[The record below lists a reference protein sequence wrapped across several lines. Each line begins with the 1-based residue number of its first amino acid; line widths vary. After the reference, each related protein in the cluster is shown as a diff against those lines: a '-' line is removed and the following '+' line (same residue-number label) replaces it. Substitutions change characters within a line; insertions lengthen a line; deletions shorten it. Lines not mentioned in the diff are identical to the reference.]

1 VDFLLGF
8 AQLIKSQHS
17 ESTLIDVEGR
27 IVGGVEVAPAH
38 KYPFQVYISAGG
50 YACGGSILDNHHI
63 LTAAHCLYD
72 YDGKMHKP
80 SESFVYVGAHDR
92 PGGRCGDNV
101 GRMIQVEEFIL
112 RPDYDKQT
120 FENDLAILRYNK
132 FKMYLD

>member
-1 VDFLLGF
+1 M
-8 AQLIKSQHS
+8 
-17 ESTLIDVEGR
+17 
-27 IVGGVEVAPAH
+27 
-38 KYPFQVYISAGG
+38 YISAGG

-72 YDGKMHKP
+72 YDGNMHKP

-92 PGGRCGDNV
+92 PGGRCGDNT
-101 GRMIQVEEFIL
+101 GRMIQVEEFLL
-112 RPDYDKQT
+112 RSDYDKQT

>member
-1 VDFLLGF
+1 
-8 AQLIKSQHS
+8 
-17 ESTLIDVEGR
+17 
-27 IVGGVEVAPAH
+27 
-38 KYPFQVYISAGG
+38 
-50 YACGGSILDNHHI
+50 
-63 LTAAHCLYD
+63 
-72 YDGKMHKP
+72 MHKP

-92 PGGRCGDNV
+92 PGGRCGDNI